1 MNLSNHIRMESNF
14 HLQVKYYSLDPITRS
29 DIQRLPGEIKKGE
42 VYEEF
47 YLDDE
52 ALQKMLIE
60 TFYILKK

>member
-1 MNLSNHIRMESNF
+1 MIDSRIEKLASVLVN
-14 HLQVKYYSLDPITRS
+14 YSVEL
-29 DIQRLPGEIKKGE
+29 KKGE